1 VAGEELLERDAEV
14 SVLGTLVA
22 QAARGGGGVGLIE
35 GPPGIGKTRLVAEA
49 RRLAVDAG
57 MRCLSARGGPMERA
71 FPFGVVRQL
80 FEPVLAT
87 LPAQRGEVFAGP
99 AARVERLLSGE
110 GEPTANG
117 GGPFAV
123 YHGLYWL
130 TANLSAAGRLALL
143 VDDLQWCDPPSLAA
157 VEYLGRRLEGLP
169 VLLVIASRP
178 HEPGFDRSVLDTL
191 GREPAAREVV
201 PRALSES
208 ATAELV
214 QARLSA
220 AATDGFCRAC
230 HAATGGNPLLVAELA
245 SALAAEGITGQ
256 AEDVAKVAE
265 IGPEAVARAVG
276 CGWRGCLRR
285 RDRWLRRPACWV
297 TARGWRTRPP

>member
-1 VAGEELLERDAEV
+1 MAGEELLERDDELG
-14 SVLGTLVA
+14 VLGTLVA
-22 QAARGGGGVGLIE
+22 HAARGDGRVGLIE

-49 RRLAVDAG
+49 RRLAADAG

-87 LPAQRGEVFAGP
+87 GPAQRREVFAGP

-110 GEPTANG
+110 GEPTANR

-178 HEPGFDRSVLDTL
+178 HS
-191 GREPAAREVV
+191 
-201 PRALSES
+201 RASTVRCWIPW
-208 ATAELV
+208 A
-214 QARLSA
+214 
-220 AATDGFCRAC
+220 GK
-230 HAATGGNPLLVAELA
+230 P
-245 SALAAEGITGQ
+245 
-256 AEDVAKVAE
+256 
-265 IGPEAVARAVG
+265 
-276 CGWRGCLRR
+276 
-285 RDRWLRRPACWV
+285 RPA
-297 TARGWRTRPP
+297 R